1 MKKDKIKKIDN
12 NAPDNDFQKVA
23 DKVSA
28 VTIAGNPVLS
38 VFKLMAG

>member
-1 MKKDKIKKIDN
+1 MKKNKIMKNESNALDK
-12 NAPDNDFQKVA
+12 DFQKVA

-28 VTIAGNPVLS
+28 VTIAGNLVLS